1 MFNKLI
7 PFALACAATAAAQE
21 CSNATL
27 KGAFAYAIDALVT
40 VDGKTST
47 NSDVGRLV
55 FDGNGKFTGKAAF
68 TVNNA
73 TTVSDFAGEY
83 LLGSDCTMTG
93 KSVPAAVEFDGVVA
107 NGGSDFMLIVREP
120 GITRS
125 GGGSRIESQTVC
137 NTAALNG
144 AYSYQGDGS
153 VTAEGRVFSIAEVGI
168 LNFNGSGAFKGV
180 YSASLS
186 GLVERREYSGRYEIG
201 ADCTANATFK
211 IGDADY
217 VMNFVVAN
225 LGNSLLFSTTGGGI
239 TITGGAARQFP
250 R

>member
-1 MFNKLI
+1 M
-7 PFALACAATAAAQE
+7 
-21 CSNATL
+21 
-27 KGAFAYAIDALVT
+27 KGAFAYAIDALAT
-40 VDGKTST
+40 VGGKTST

-68 TVNNA
+68 TVNHA

-83 LLGSDCTMTG
+83 LLGVDCTMTG
-93 KSVPAAVEFDGVVA
+93 KSVPAAVEFDGVVID
-107 NGGSDFMLIVREP
+107 GGSGFMIIVREP

-125 GGGSRIESQTVC
+125 GAGSRIEAE
-137 NTAALNG
+137 TACSAGLMKG

-153 VTAEGRVFSIAEVGI
+153 ITAEGKVFSISEIGT
-168 LNFNGSGAFKGV
+168 LNFDGAGAVKGI

-186 GLVERREYSGRYEIG
+186 GLVERREFGGKYEIG
-201 ADCTANATFK
+201 SDCTANATFK

-239 TITGGAARQFP
+239 TITGGAARQFA